1 VKQILGDL
9 GFEKIAIT
17 AKHQSDAIIQS
28 WNIGKGT
35 EKIVFSAYIKG
46 FKHVD

>member
-1 VKQILGDL
+1 VKHILGSL
-9 GFEKIAIT
+9 GFQDISITEKQ
-17 AKHQSDAIIQS
+17 QSEAIIQS

-46 FKHVD
+46 FKPAP